1 MGCDKGGKLDRAKS
15 TDEKR
20 TTQLP
25 KRKLIIVIYKRYTK
39 QSSIYSSGIYRT
51 NEEICAKVEEKK
63 RQKKNKRKSASSRK
77 GEIVNRVRHTNRWA
91 YPHAVAA
98 ASLAAVIFNLRF
110 FKPAHPLFRLEKKR
124 V

>member
-1 MGCDKGGKLDRAKS
+1 MGRDNGGKLDRAKS

-20 TTQLP
+20 ITRLP

-39 QSSIYSSGIYRT
+39 QSSLVWNIGQ
-51 NEEICAKVEEKK
+51 AKKSAQKWKK
-63 RQKKNKRKSASSRK
+63 RRGNKKKERKSASSRK

-98 ASLAAVIFNLRF
+98 TSLAAVIFNLRF